1 MIIKKETLLGALMV
15 ITAGACWGMTGTVRA
30 IIAPAEASSLTV
42 GSARVFASGSILFL
56 YSFFFRRKS
65 VFHKGWN
72 FKGILLSA
80 FGLTAYQ
87 FAFFPAVLL
96 TGVGIG
102 SLVGLG
108 AAPIMAGFSGFL
120 FFKEKLTPRWYT
132 ATCLAIAGCV
142 LLVTSGGSDELGHVN
157 IFGIFLALCAGMSY
171 ACQGIGLRI
180 IGPRDPIETVSWIN
194 MFSGLMALPCLI
206 MGDISWLAKPAGIFC
221 VFMLSVVSTILPSV
235 LFAKGILNLTLGK
248 AYTLSLSE
256 PLTAWFLSAV
266 FLGERLSPAGFLGV
280 SLLLLGII
288 ILTLEKTSEDNSV

>member
-1 MIIKKETLLGALMV
+1 MTVKKETLLGAVMV
-15 ITAGACWGMTGTVRA
+15 IAAGACWGMTGTVRA
-30 IIAPAEASSLTV
+30 LIAPVEASSLTV

-65 VFHKGWN
+65 VFQQGWN

-120 FFKEKLTPRWYT
+120 FFKEKLTYRWYI
-132 ATCLAIAGCV
+132 ATCLAIVGCV
-142 LLVTSGGSDELGHVN
+142 LLVAPGGSGNLAHAN
-157 IFGIFLALCAGMSY
+157 LLGIFLALCAGMSY

-194 MFSGLMALPCLI
+194 MLSGVMALPCLI
-206 MGDISWLAKPAGIFC
+206 MGDISWLITASGILC

-235 LFAKGILNLTLGK
+235 LFTKGILNLTLGK

-266 FLGERLSPAGFLGV
+266 FLGERLSPAGFIGI

-288 ILTLEKTSEDNSV
+288 ILTFEKTSQDNSI